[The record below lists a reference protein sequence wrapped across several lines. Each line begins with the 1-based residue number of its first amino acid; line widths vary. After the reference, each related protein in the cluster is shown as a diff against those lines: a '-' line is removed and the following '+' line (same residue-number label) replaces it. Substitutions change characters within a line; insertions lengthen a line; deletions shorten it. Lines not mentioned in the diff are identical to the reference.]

1 MLVSHWLSG
10 SADVTWCGGPWRG
23 QRGPGRGGDAGQLGY
38 QPFPVHPQPADGETP
53 HQERGA
59 ASHLAGNSARMKLAH
74 GYDLHISKMVKIA
87 TKKELSRIFSRV

>member
-10 SADVTWCGGPWRG
+10 SAGVTWCGGPWRG
-23 QRGPGRGGDAGQLGY
+23 QRGPGRGGDAGQLGH

-59 ASHLAGNSARMKLAH
+59 ASHLAGVSARAHLAAVH
-74 GYDLHISKMVKIA
+74 VLRTISIVSR
-87 TKKELSRIFSRV
+87 KKV